1 MLGETIDLDVVGEA
15 LKTEIHVASA
25 SSAITGKRKR
35 LSFTTDD
42 STYHFFFKDKHS
54 ETTVK
59 HKHPA
64 DAIEVYNRFE
74 VMK

>member
-1 MLGETIDLDVVGEA
+1 MLNETIDLNVIGEA

-25 SSAITGKRKR
+25 CSAITGKKKT
-35 LSFTTDD
+35 LTFTPDN
-42 STYHFFFKDKHS
+42 STYHFLFKDKHS

-64 DAIEVYNRFE
+64 DAIEVYNRYV